1 MNRIFNSFDS
11 FKVSPRNRL
20 INLFSSCF
28 SFYFSNRK
36 YTKTRKTHLQK
47 LNEIVFNG
55 LADPKTTIVILD
67 ASIKNKV
74 AMSIAHIHVHNF
86 PVVKTIYHNINI
98 TSTEAELFTI
108 RCRLNQA
115 IQLTNIEYIFVITNS
130 IHAAKKNL

>member
-1 MNRIFNSFDS
+1 
-11 FKVSPRNRL
+11 
-20 INLFSSCF
+20 
-28 SFYFSNRK
+28 
-36 YTKTRKTHLQK
+36 
-47 LNEIVFNG
+47 

-108 RCRLNQA
+108 RCGLNQA